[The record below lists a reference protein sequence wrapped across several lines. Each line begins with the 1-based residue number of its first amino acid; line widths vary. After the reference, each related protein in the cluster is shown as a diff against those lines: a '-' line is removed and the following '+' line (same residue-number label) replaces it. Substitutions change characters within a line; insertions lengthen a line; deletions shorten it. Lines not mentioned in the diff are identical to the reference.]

1 MKKILLTIAMAFV
14 LAACNSTSQGRDFDM
29 EVVKGFKKGETTQE
43 QVKEAIGDP
52 MGVNDIGNDEVVWTY
67 SYSEGQGG
75 GVGFIP
81 YAGHV
86 GGSQS
91 ETKNVTIRF
100 NAKGIVSGLS
110 FNESAGSSSHL

>member
-1 MKKILLTIAMAFV
+1 MKKILVAFAMMFV
-14 LAACNSTSQGRDFDM
+14 LTACNSTSQGRDFDM

-43 QVKEAIGDP
+43 QVREAIGDP

-75 GVGFIP
+75 GMSYVP

-86 GGSQS
+86 GGSQNES
-91 ETKNVTIRF
+91 KNVTIRF
-100 NAKGIVSGLS
+100 NSSGIVSGLS
-110 FNESAGSSSHL
+110 FNETAGSSSHL